1 MQNKIIYIIQGDNY
15 SLCENLSFFLW
26 EGSGATVCSTSHF
39 DTTPEKASYECW
51 HSFCISVEQNV
62 EIIVVDDPVTTLGDV
77 KRYVELGKL
86 NGYSIKLLNV
96 SYFDEESSTDTGLSS
111 TDIRLQKTLVSPV
124 YISGPI
130 TGVFDGNKA
139 EFNKAAETLM
149 NLGFDVV
156 NPRLIPIPEG
166 TTFDSEDFWNVMMKE
181 SLKSMME
188 CNSIVLLEGWGSSVG
203 AVVERDLAITLDWP
217 IVDLENI

>member
-1 MQNKIIYIIQGDNY
+1 M
-15 SLCENLSFFLW
+15 CEKLSFFLW
-26 EGSGATVCSTSHF
+26 EGAGATVCSASHF
-39 DTTPEKASYECW
+39 DTTPEKASYDNPFINYECW
-51 HSFCISVEQNV
+51 NSFCTSIEQNV
-62 EIIVVDDPVTTLGDV
+62 EMIVVDDPTVALGDA

-86 NGYSIKLLNV
+86 NGYNV
-96 SYFDEESSTDTGLSS
+96 KTVNMSFSDEESP
-111 TDIRLQKTLVSPV
+111 TDIKLKETLVSPV

-130 TGVFDGNKA
+130 TGVFDGNKS

-166 TTFDSEDFWNVMMKE
+166 TTPNSEDFWNVMMKE

-188 CNSIVLLEGWGSSVG
+188 CNSIVLLEGWGNSVG
-203 AVVERDLAITLDWP
+203 AVVERDLALTLDWP
-217 IVDLENI
+217 IVDLESQEELKY